1 MVDEPSGNHNYYTE
15 MSQDPDIRAKIFK
28 RVKELSPKTALFL
41 NDYGIITN
49 NNNRFPLYQ
58 QLIRELLAA
67 GAPIDGIGLQ
77 AHLHLDRVNPV
88 EFKERIEILHQEF
101 GIPIWI
107 TEFDWNEEGIAA
119 DPEKLKLGRELEDFY
134 RVMFSLEG
142 VEGIMMWGFQRD
154 YFSLVENDLTPNKA
168 GEAYIRLFHEEW
180 RSNMVV
186 PGEQN
191 QFDFRGFRGDYAI
204 SILSGDGVLVDD
216 LRFTVDQDT
225 ELTCTLTN
233 GQLTC

>member
-107 TEFDWNEEGIAA
+107 TEFDWNEEG
-119 DPEKLKLGRELEDFY
+119 
-134 RVMFSLEG
+134 